1 MEAADII
8 AATPAPADK
17 SAVLASLGA
26 LLESIDMESSELAE
40 HEQRTASFEQQLAS
54 LNEQRQQVSQFADA
68 QERNEPISQ
77 TLISTFEFLIADDEL
92 VTEVRNDRMLGL
104 FRSASACIMVADWDD
119 YTSALTTDW
128 VESFNSVIERKI
140 RDLRANFSGYAKVG
154 KIKYTQQLLIPS
166 EVFRQPHY
174 DRAPKEY
181 WLQYAGFSLVGSV
194 LTTRKVSKQLRDEVA
209 PAISILNVATG
220 REKISSV
227 IRPAGL

>member
-40 HEQRTASFEQQLAS
+40 HEQRTASFKQQLAS

-104 FRSASACIMVADWDD
+104 FRSASACIMV
-119 YTSALTTDW
+119 
-128 VESFNSVIERKI
+128 
-140 RDLRANFSGYAKVG
+140 
-154 KIKYTQQLLIPS
+154 P
-166 EVFRQPHY
+166 
-174 DRAPKEY
+174 
-181 WLQYAGFSLVGSV
+181 
-194 LTTRKVSKQLRDEVA
+194 
-209 PAISILNVATG
+209 
-220 REKISSV
+220 
-227 IRPAGL
+227 